1 MVIIFI
7 SLLQFTLVNGS
18 DEGVNYL
25 LLMSLVKV
33 VVDWLWTG
41 GVMGFG
47 RFLFIYFGYSN
58 YKRNKIRIELIKT
71 CVCENLF

>member
-25 LLMSLVKV
+25 LLVSLVKV
-33 VVDWLWTG
+33 VVDLLWTD

-47 RFLFIYFGYSN
+47 GFLFIYFGYSN
-58 YKRNKIRIELIKT
+58 Y
-71 CVCENLF
+71 